1 MLIYNKSSTNYPFNN
16 TYDMGQHDPIISF
29 LQSEIYQAYGD
40 TTRVSRKSLHKFG
53 RLSSLGTSESEIN
66 YLGIDSVHS
75 TTNSITHFSSADGG
89 DTQTLRVEGM
99 TISGGLLT
107 FVAQD
112 ITLAGQTKTALT
124 TPLSRVTRI
133 ANVSSATAT
142 SGDVYV
148 YEGGAVS
155 GGIPTDLNTV
165 GNVMPAE
172 DQSTLFAG
180 TSISST
186 NYFLCTGF
194 YAYLAKKTSGF
205 ADIKLKTREISSV
218 YRTVQ
223 VVSIGASAPAEHKF
237 NPPLIVKS
245 NSDIDLVATGST
257 TNLDVCAGFDG
268 YFADIV

>member
-1 MLIYNKSSTNYPFNN
+1 MLTYNSSNMLSPSSSGYSMGNY
-16 TYDMGQHDPIISF
+16 DPKMAF
-29 LQSEIYQAYGD
+29 LLSEIKRTYGHD
-40 TTRVSRKSLHKFG
+40 CVINRKSLHKFG
-53 RLSSLGTSESEIN
+53 RFSSLGTSESEIN
-66 YLGIDSVHS
+66 YLGIDPVHS
-75 TTNSITHFSSADGG
+75 TSNSITHFSSTDGG

-107 FVAQD
+107 FAAQD

-148 YEGGAVS
+148 YEDGAVS
-155 GGIPTDLNTV
+155 GGVPTDSNTV
-165 GNVMPAE
+165 GNVMPAG

-194 YAYLAKKTSGF
+194 YAYLAKKTTGF
-205 ADIKLKTREISSV
+205 ADVKLKAREISSV

-223 VVSIGASAPAEHKF
+223 VVSIGTSSPVEHKF
-237 NPPLIVKS
+237 NPPLIIKS

-257 TNLDVCAGFDG
+257 SNLDVCAGFDG